1 MFKKTFS
8 TYSIDRRIVGF
19 MAKVIKMLNELAF
32 LDNNKPK
39 VPPFRST
46 RHDRHEQRNLSTYL
60 VPRGRALFWE
70 GEEEAHKIEIVEGVV
85 RAVRLLE
92 NGNRQ
97 ILAFYWPGDVVM
109 PTQSTCQQFTAEAVT
124 DCRVLRSKVANVC
137 RGDEPCGAHQ
147 VLADTLSLVL
157 TMSQKNCVAR
167 IAWLLL
173 RIRAHLPAD
182 PKRPDALRIQL
193 SRADIADHVGTSLET
208 VCRTLAE
215 FRAKK
220 LIDLPNRKTIRFVD
234 LQGLQKISGGRA
246 CD

>member
-1 MFKKTFS
+1 MF
-8 TYSIDRRIVGF
+8 
-19 MAKVIKMLNELAF
+19 NELIF
-32 LDNNKPK
+32 QNNGKSTTPLFK
-39 VPPFRST
+39 ST
-46 RHDRHEQRNLSTYL
+46 RNNSQEQRKLSTSF
-60 VPRGRALFWE
+60 VPRARALFWE
-70 GEEEAHKIEIVEGVV
+70 GEEEAQKIEIVEGVV

-109 PTQSTCQQFTAEAVT
+109 PTQSACQQFTAEAVT
-124 DCRVLRSKVANVC
+124 DCRVIRSKVSSVC
-137 RGDEPCGAHQ
+137 RGDEPCGSHQ
-147 VLADTLSLVL
+147 VLAATLSLVL

-173 RIRAHLPAD
+173 RIRAHLPPD
-182 PKRPDALRIQL
+182 PRRPDALRLQL

-215 FRAKK
+215 FRTKK

-234 LQGLQKISGGRA
+234 LQGLERVSGGRLG
-246 CD
+246 D

>member
-1 MFKKTFS
+1 
-8 TYSIDRRIVGF
+8 
-19 MAKVIKMLNELAF
+19 MLNELTF
-32 LDNNKPK
+32 LDNSKPK
-39 VPPFRST
+39 TPPFGLT
-46 RHDRHEQRNLSTYL
+46 RHDRHEQRNLSTFL

-70 GEEEAHKIEIVEGVV
+70 GEEQAHKIEIVEGVV

-124 DCRVLRSKVANVC
+124 DCRVQRSKVSGVC
-137 RGDEPCGAHQ
+137 RGDQPCGAHQ

-215 FRAKK
+215 FRTKK

-234 LQGLQKISGGRA
+234 LQGLQKISGGRVG
-246 CD
+246 DR